1 MPTISIAM
9 PAYNAGKYIAAAIES
24 IIIQTYTDWE
34 LIICDDCST
43 DNTIDII
50 ESYQKEHA
58 NIKLIKRDTNSG
70 GCRLPRF
77 DAILAAEGDFVCP
90 VDSDDIIEERY
101 LEKLIYRQQETNA
114 DIILGR
120 MIICNEELIPISTSI
135 PNKNYNIGEFIT
147 GKEAC
152 RRTIGKWQIAMNGLL
167 TSNTLYKAFIES
179 SDLAT
184 FSGAFAD
191 EIDHRRLLL
200 LAETVVTVDAHYL
213 YRQQPS
219 SIVHSI
225 SANSYKSLNACANL
239 LYFVIKT
246 FTDDKEL
253 ITKAHDEYFEKLYR
267 AQQKFYYHNAIY
279 SNKEK
284 EQISKIIEQHYNHIK
299 GYKLTFSRRRDRFLS
314 IAFPVF
320 KTYTWFV
327 NRIIKL
333 KS

>member
-50 ESYQKEHA
+50 ESYQKKHA
-58 NIKLIKRDTNSG
+58 NIKLIKRSTNSG

-90 VDSDDIIEERY
+90 IDSDDVIEERY

-114 DIILGR
+114 DIVLSR
-120 MIICNEELIPISTSI
+120 MIICNEDLNPRATSI
-135 PNKNYNIGEFIT
+135 PNKNYNIDELIT

-152 RRTIGKWQIAMNGLL
+152 RRTIGNWLIAMAGLL
-167 TSNTLYKAFIES
+167 TSTALYKAFIKS

-200 LAETVVTVDAHYL
+200 SAKIVATVNARYL

-219 SIVHSI
+219 SIVHSV
-225 SANSYKSLNACANL
+225 SANSYNSLNSCTEL
-239 LYFVIKT
+239 LNFVIET
-246 FTDDKEL
+246 FTSEKEL
-253 ITKAHDEYFEKLYR
+253 IAKAHGEYMEKLYR
-267 AQQKFYYHNAIY
+267 AQQKFYYYNAIY
-279 SNKEK
+279 SNEEK
-284 EQISKIIEQHYNHIK
+284 RQISKIIEKHYNYIK
-299 GYKLTFSRRRDRFLS
+299 GYKLTFNGKRNKLLS
-314 IAFPVF
+314 MAFPVF
-320 KTYTWFV
+320 KTYTWIID
-327 NRIIKL
+327 RIIKL